1 MMLKRNKIMLIPP
14 SIGFL
19 NRGKRKYIKI
29 YKGTEMKYV
38 KMTNTLTAFYA
49 KNLQQSHGLF
59 EFSPK
64 LACKVCTYVC
74 CETSQ

>member
-19 NRGKRKYIKI
+19 NRGKRKYIKT

-49 KNLQQSHGLF
+49 RNMQQSHGLF

-74 CETSQ
+74 CETSH

>member
-1 MMLKRNKIMLIPP
+1 MMLKRNKIMLMPP

-19 NRGKRKYIKI
+19 NRGKTKYIKI
-29 YKGTEMKYV
+29 YKGTEMKCV
-38 KMTNTLTAFYA
+38 KMTNTLTALFA
-49 KNLQQSHGLF
+49 RSMQQNHGLF

-64 LACKVCTYVC
+64 LACNVWTYVC

>member
-1 MMLKRNKIMLIPP
+1 MMLKWNKIMLMPP

-19 NRGKRKYIKI
+19 DSGKTKYIKI
-29 YKGTEMKYV
+29 YKGTEMKCV
-38 KMTNTLTAFYA
+38 KMTNTLTALYA
-49 KNLQQSHGLF
+49 RSMQQNHGLF

-64 LACKVCTYVC
+64 LACNVWTYVC

>member
-19 NRGKRKYIKI
+19 NRGKRKYIKR

-49 KNLQQSHGLF
+49 RNLQQSHGLF